1 MIPRDFQWPK
11 LKCCRC
17 DNWQLLLEMRMEM
30 RMEMT
35 QQADL
40 RSSVDGA
47 GVWRANIVR
56 IDEHSE
62 IRVLES
68 WMATVLRQRDGQA

>member
-1 MIPRDFQWPK
+1 
-11 LKCCRC
+11 
-17 DNWQLLLEMRMEM
+17 MEM

>member
-1 MIPRDFQWPK
+1 
-11 LKCCRC
+11 
-17 DNWQLLLEMRMEM
+17 
-30 RMEMT
+30 MT

-47 GVWRANIVR
+47 GVWSANIVM
-56 IDEHSE
+56 IDEQPSE

-68 WMATVLRQRDGQA
+68 WMATVLRQRDGNARWECRAAYQGLHEPNP

>member
-1 MIPRDFQWPK
+1 MS
-11 LKCCRC
+11 
-17 DNWQLLLEMRMEM
+17 
-30 RMEMT
+30 

-40 RSSVDGA
+40 RSSVDGS

-56 IDEHSE
+56 IAEQPSE

-68 WMATVLRQRDGQA
+68 WMATVLRQRDGQARWECRTAYQALHKPNP